1 MPSNGECQPPKNS
14 ITANTAIKI
23 ILAYSAK
30 SASLLVS
37 YEIVI
42 GFALVTV
49 VMIAGSVNLNDIV
62 MAKHFILLS
71 LFFCKL

>member
-1 MPSNGECQPPKNS
+1 LLG
-14 ITANTAIKI
+14 A
-23 ILAYSAK
+23 LR

-62 MAKHFILLS
+62 MAQKGGVLHLS
-71 LFFCKL
+71 